1 MFRHDGVPC
10 VVNIDRIIA
19 FVMIDLSLLSKIRY
33 HFAKAQQGDF
43 VAKYI
48 LFDTETTG
56 NTESDRIIQIGAMIV
71 HGKNEIEMYDEL
83 CLAPV
88 PISIEAME
96 VHNITPNL
104 IAKKEPYNK
113 TNFASKLLELNQK
126 ENYLIAHNISFD
138 LGMLEKEGFENNYTL
153 IDTLRCAK
161 HLLPQSPSHRLQYLR
176 YALELY
182 QTEQAEA
189 QSLGITIKAHDAI
202 GDVLVMK
209 LLLSKLVRLT
219 QENFT
224 GLNPMEKLAELT
236 QTPVLIKTFKFG
248 KYKDREIAE
257 ICKADSG
264 YIKWM
269 KNNLDLDEDMKFTLD
284 YYLV

>member
-1 MFRHDGVPC
+1 M
-10 VVNIDRIIA
+10 
-19 FVMIDLSLLSKIRY
+19 
-33 HFAKAQQGDF
+33 
-43 VAKYI
+43 AKYV

-56 NTESDRIIQIGAMIV
+56 NQEQDRIIQIGAMIV
-71 HGKNEIEMYDEL
+71 HSRDEMEVLDEL

-96 VHNITPNL
+96 VHNITPDL
-104 IAKKEPYNK
+104 IKDKGLYDE
-113 TNFASKLLELNQK
+113 TDFALKVLELNKK

-138 LGMLEKEGFENNYTL
+138 LAMLEKEGFQDNYTL
-153 IDTLRCAK
+153 IDTLRCSK
-161 HLLPQSPSHRLQYLR
+161 HLLPDSPNHRLQYLR

-182 QTEQAEA
+182 QIEQTEADK
-189 QSLGITIKAHDAI
+189 LGITIKAHDAI

-219 QENFT
+219 QENYT
-224 GLNPMEKLAELT
+224 GVNPMQKLAELT
-236 QTPVLIKTFKFG
+236 QTPVMMKTFKFG

-257 ICKADSG
+257 IVNADRG

-269 KNNLDLDEDMKFTLD
+269 RDNLDLDEDMQFTLD
-284 YYLV
+284 HYLAEV